1 MAESQTIFIDLKTHQ
16 FDLALFFKSSNYQ
29 IFRKMAESQAIFIIL
44 KTHQFDL
51 ARFFVKN
58 VSEPLQFDEKNSLS
72 KIAPNL

>member
-29 IFRKMAESQAIFIIL
+29 IFRQMAESQAIFIVL

-51 ARFFVKN
+51 APFLLKMCRN
-58 VSEPLQFDEKNSLS
+58 RCNLTEKTL
-72 KIAPNL
+72 